1 MAAPAIPKKN
11 PSVKWKRTGA
21 TGILLNLVTGEYFEV
36 DETALAIWNL
46 IDGKTS
52 AEGMAVKLARS
63 YAAPPER
70 VQKDVVRFLSELGK
84 RNLVETTRPRSR

>member
-1 MAAPAIPKKN
+1 MATSPVPKKN

-46 IDGKTS
+46 IDGKTT
-52 AEGMAVKLARS
+52 AGGMAAKLART

-70 VQKDVVRFLSELGK
+70 VEKDVVRFLSELGK
-84 RNLVETTRPRSR
+84 RNLVDITRPRSR